1 MNSARLARRWQE
13 AGGDFARMAEALN
26 EEIEGEIATKTDV
39 RATETSLEAKIEGVR
54 ADLQATEARLDAK
67 IEGVR
72 ADLQATEA
80 RLEAKIEGSRAD
92 LIKWIGGM
100 MVLQVVATVGL
111 VRLLFVP

>member
-1 MNSARLARRWQE
+1 MRMNSARLARRWQE

-26 EEIEGEIATKTDV
+26 EEIEDEIATKF
-39 RATETSLEAKIEGVR
+39 
-54 ADLQATEARLDAK
+54 DLQTTEARLETK

-80 RLEAKIEGSRAD
+80 RLETKIEGARAD

-100 MVLQVVATVGL
+100 MVLQVIAVVGL

>member
-13 AGGDFARMAEALN
+13 AEGDFARTAKALN
-26 EEIEGEIATKTDV
+26 EEIEDEIATK
-39 RATETSLEAKIEGVR
+39 
-54 ADLQATEARLDAK
+54 ADLQASGIRLETR
-67 IEGVR
+67 IESVR

-80 RLEAKIEGSRAD
+80 RLETKIEGVRAD

-100 MVLQVVATVGL
+100 MVLQVIAVVGL